1 MKNRLP
7 LAVLALLAINPVC
20 ADTSVTVD
28 VLAVTKTDGRMYLS
42 VFDNKK
48 AWLKKPIVSESIS
61 VSENTNAEK
70 LSIEI
75 ILPAGDYAFHVFQ
88 DLDSNG
94 KMKTNF
100 IGIPKEPTG
109 VSRDAKGKFG
119 PPKYKDA
126 VVTVGDE
133 ALTVPINLTEI

>member
-1 MKNRLP
+1 MKYLST
-7 LAVLALLAINPVC
+7 LSALALFAISPVC
-20 ADTSVTVD
+20 ADTSVTID
-28 VLAVTKTDGRMYLS
+28 VLAVTKADGQMYLS
-42 VFDNKK
+42 VFDSKK
-48 AWLKKPIVSESIS
+48 AWLKKPIASESMN
-61 VSENTNAEK
+61 VAENTNAEK

-75 ILPAGDYAFHVFQ
+75 DLPAGDYAFHVFQ

-109 VSRDAKGKFG
+109 VSRDAKGRFG

-126 VVTVGDE
+126 VLSVGDE
-133 ALTVPINLTEI
+133 ALTVPIKLTEI